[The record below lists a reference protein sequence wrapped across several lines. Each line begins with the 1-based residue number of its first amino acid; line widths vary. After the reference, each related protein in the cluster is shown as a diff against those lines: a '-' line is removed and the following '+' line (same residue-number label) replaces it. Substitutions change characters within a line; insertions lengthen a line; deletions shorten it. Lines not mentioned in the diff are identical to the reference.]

1 MKPIAI
7 SSYLAFAALSLY
19 AADPQTAKE
28 TPTPTPV
35 KHTQT
40 VLSQQA
46 STIGDSPL
54 VRAAKAAGHP
64 GRKSSSPV
72 ITNETLVHEG
82 GHFTTTS
89 SQPPIPAGN
98 SSPGPSFEQMA
109 ADVQRARTQAAA
121 AADQYRKAEEQKKYA
136 ASVNAMRTQGDT
148 PEGIYDDSP
157 GGGTIPTVKPVT
169 PLTAQPVTPAKPP
182 Q

>member
-1 MKPIAI
+1 MKLIAI

-19 AADPQTAKE
+19 AANPQTAKE

-35 KHTQT
+35 KHLQT

-46 STIGDSPL
+46 ITVGDSPL

-89 SQPPIPAGN
+89 SQPPIPAGK

-109 ADVQRARTQAAA
+109 SDARRARTEAATAAEQA
-121 AADQYRKAEEQKKYA
+121 RKVEEQRKYA
-136 ASVNAMRTQGDT
+136 AGVNAMRTLGDT

-169 PLTAQPVTPAKPP
+169 PPTAQPVTPPKPP

>member
-19 AADPQTAKE
+19 AADPQAAKE
-28 TPTPTPV
+28 NPTPQTV

-40 VLSQQA
+40 VLSQQTGA
-46 STIGDSPL
+46 AAGGDSPL
-54 VRAAKAAGHP
+54 VRAAKAASRS

-89 SQPPIPAGN
+89 SQPPLPAGKR
-98 SSPGPSFEQMA
+98 STGPSLDQMEA
-109 ADVQRARTQAAA
+109 EARRARIEAAA
-121 AADQYRKAEEQKKYA
+121 SAEQARKLEEQKNYA
-136 ASVNAMRTQGDT
+136 AARAAVRAQGDT
-148 PEGIYDDSP
+148 PEGLYDDSP
-157 GGGTIPTVKPVT
+157 GGGSGTIQTVKPET
-169 PLTAQPVTPAKPP
+169 LPTAPAKPP
-182 Q
+182 E